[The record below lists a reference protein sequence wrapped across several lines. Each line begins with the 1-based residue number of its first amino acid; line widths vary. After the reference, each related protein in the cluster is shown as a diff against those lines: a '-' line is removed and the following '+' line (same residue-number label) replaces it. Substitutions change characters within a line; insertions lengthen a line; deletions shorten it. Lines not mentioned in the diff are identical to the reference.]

1 MDIQVFMKSQSVDTV
16 SLSRRNP
23 KYKDKTQFYNS
34 SDYEVVFNS
43 HFITTIPVEMDFLE
57 VYDIIQRLVEYWG
70 YKTQRTLAET
80 EQLISECQSDEEIE
94 EIVKQNQKS
103 YHDIKLARD
112 IDKTVWTFQL
122 MTYDELKIWE
132 DSLTYEA

>member
-1 MDIQVFMKSQSVDTV
+1 MDIQVFMKTQSVDTV

-34 SDYEVVFNS
+34 SDFEIVYNS
-43 HFITTIPVEMDFLE
+43 HFITTIPIEMDFLE
-57 VYDIIQRLVEYWG
+57 VYDIVQQLVAYWG
-70 YKTQRTLAET
+70 YKTQITLAET
-80 EQLISECQSDEEIE
+80 EQLISDCQSDEEVE
-94 EIVKQNQKS
+94 EVVRQNQKS

-132 DSLTYEA
+132 DSFTYGV

>member
-34 SDYEVVFNS
+34 SDYKVVFNS
-43 HFITTIPVEMDFLE
+43 HFITTIPVEMDFFE
-57 VYDIIQRLVEYWG
+57 VYDIIQGIVEHWG

-80 EQLISECQSDEEIE
+80 ELLISECQSEDEVE
-94 EIVKQNQKS
+94 EIVKQNQKT

-122 MTYDELKIWE
+122 LTYDELKIWE
-132 DSLTYEA
+132 DSLTYGP